1 MLEEEYTKSVALSY
15 RKELGQYFTPPIIA
29 NLMSKWVLQN
39 NPENILDP
47 AFGLGIFFDSIQ
59 KLKNGQ
65 NIHFTA
71 YEIDDHIIDY
81 GKYDKGRELSII
93 NDDYLNS
100 SQNEYDA
107 IICNPPYL
115 RFQKFLQ
122 RHQVYSKIEK
132 NIGIKIL
139 GYSNISSIFL
149 LKSITELKKGGSL
162 AYILPLEF
170 FNTGYGKEIKKRLLE
185 NGLLKQI
192 ITFENEKEIFPSAT
206 TTVCI
211 LLCKKNYELNPV
223 KISVIKSLLELQQID
238 NISNYFQI
246 EINQSDLPANKKWLP
261 IIKSYSEKI
270 LIPKNFSTLSEY
282 GNFSRG
288 IATGANE
295 FFAFNKSKIIEYML
309 DDSAIIPCITK
320 SSQIRKSIFS
330 NEDLENLVQSDK
342 YVYCLDVKNHNDL
355 NVLNYLKIGIKK
367 GYQNRFLTKTRKI
380 WYKIETRT
388 PAPLLV
394 GVFNRGKIKIIR
406 NYSNAI
412 NFTCYHSFYPNVI
425 GLNYIDK
432 LFLYLLSD
440 TGQNIIKLNKRSYGN
455 NLDKFEPNDLNNAY
469 CPSIKQFERLPPEDV
484 SIVMNHL
491 SENRPES
498 QEECNQLIKNFVK
511 NI

>member
-1 MLEEEYTKSVALSY
+1 MLEEEYTKSVTLSY

-39 NPENILDP
+39 NPEHILDP

-59 KLKNGQ
+59 KMKNGE
-65 NIHFTA
+65 NIHYTA
-71 YEIDDHIIDY
+71 YEIDDNIINY

-100 SQNEYDA
+100 SQREYDA

-122 RHQVYSKIEK
+122 RHQVLSQIEK
-132 NIGIKIL
+132 KVGIKIL
-139 GYSNISSIFL
+139 GYSNMSSIFL

-206 TTVCI
+206 TTVCV
-211 LLCKKNYELNPV
+211 LLCKKDYELKPV
-223 KISVIKSLLELQQID
+223 KITVIKSFLELQEID

-246 EINQSDLPANKKWLP
+246 EINLSDLPANKKWLP
-261 IIKSYSEKI
+261 IIKSYLEKI
-270 LIPKNFSTLSEY
+270 KIPENFSTLSDY
-282 GNFSRG
+282 GNFTRG
-288 IATGANE
+288 IATGAND
-295 FFAFNKSKIIEYML
+295 FFAFNKSKITEYKL
-309 DDSAIIPCITK
+309 DDSEIISCITK
-320 SSQIRKSIFS
+320 SPQIRKSTFS
-330 NEDLENLVQSDK
+330 KEDFESLVQADK
-342 YVYCLDVKNHNDL
+342 YVYCLDIKNHNDF
-355 NVLNYLKIGIKK
+355 NVLNYLKIGIQK
-367 GYQNRFLTKTRKI
+367 GYHNRFLTKTRKI
-380 WYKIETRT
+380 WYKIENRT
-388 PAPLLV
+388 PAPILV
-394 GVFNRGKIKIIR
+394 GVFNRGKIKVIR
-406 NYSNAI
+406 NYTNAI
-412 NFTCYHSFYPNVI
+412 NFTCYHSFYPNI
-425 GLNYIDK
+425 FGLNYIDK

-469 CPSIKQFERLPPEDV
+469 CPSIKQFEKLPSKEV
-484 SIVMNHL
+484 AIVMSHL
-491 SENRPES
+491 LENTQES
-498 QEECNQLIKNFVK
+498 QEECNQLIKDFIK
-511 NI
+511 KT